1 MSHVR
6 GFCVALLARLSFE
19 PHAWSAIARVA
30 VIGDPAIGHTS
41 TMSVM
46 RVVYQGEP
54 GAFSEE
60 AVLAFFGEAGERTAV
75 PTWRAVFEAVADGSA
90 GHGVIAIESSL
101 AGTIRET
108 YDLLGEF
115 YDRDIRIVGEV
126 AVPVRLA
133 LLALPGQALGAIDRV
148 YSHAQALV
156 QADAFLRSR
165 EWQVMTTYNTA
176 GAARMI
182 VERQELQ
189 AAAVASPRVAE
200 LYGLEILADDIQAGE
215 ENRTRFAV
223 LSRVPGGRPAPA
235 DPAVPHRTTLV
246 FAVRNVPGSLHRCL
260 GAFAGR
266 GVNLSSLESRP
277 ARRTRWEYVFWVD
290 VDAAVDE
297 PACAAALDD
306 LRAETEMVR
315 VLGSYPRAVET

>member
-1 MSHVR
+1 M
-6 GFCVALLARLSFE
+6 
-19 PHAWSAIARVA
+19 
-30 VIGDPAIGHTS
+30 TS
-41 TMSVM
+41 GTQ
-46 RVVYQGEP
+46 VVYQGEP

-60 AVLAFFGEAGERTAV
+60 AVLGFFDEARERAAV

-90 GHGVIAIESSL
+90 GAGVIAIESSL

-108 YDLLGEF
+108 YDLLAEF
-115 YDRDIRIVGEV
+115 YDRGIRIVGEV

-133 LLALPGQALGAIDRV
+133 LLALPGQGLDGIDRI

-182 VERQELQ
+182 AERSERR
-189 AAAVASPRVAE
+189 AAAVASPRVAA

-223 LSRVPGGRPAPA
+223 LALEA
-235 DPAVPHRTTLV
+235 AVGVTVDHDAVLPPRASNAAFRTTLV

-260 GAFAGR
+260 GAFAAR

-277 ARRTRWEYVFWVD
+277 ARRARWEYVFWVD
-290 VDAAVDE
+290 VDAAVDD
-297 PACAAALDD
+297 PACAAALAD
-306 LRAETEMVR
+306 LRAETDMVR
-315 VLGSYPRAVET
+315 VLGSYPRAREG